1 MENIVNVIVQN
12 GLGVASFI
20 ALLYFMNTSLKGI
33 KDSVEK
39 TSETLLLIQTNLMGL
54 ENRITG
60 LEDKIEREYN
70 DKIKD
75 REE

>member
-20 ALLYFMNTSLKGI
+20 ALLYFMNTSLRGI

-70 DKIKD
+70 DKI
-75 REE
+75 

>member
-39 TSETLLLIQTNLMGL
+39 TSETLLLIQTNLMAL

>member
-20 ALLYFMNTSLKGI
+20 ALLYFMNTSLRGI